1 MANTAMD
8 LQRVLI
14 IDDEKPNL
22 MILSEILRDE
32 VDIIMAKDGAQ
43 GIDKAIRFQPDLI
56 LLDVMMPG
64 MDGFQVI
71 EQLRRDARTSAIPV
85 IFISALADT
94 GHEEQGLNLGACDYI
109 HKPFHTA
116 IILARVRLHLQLAK
130 QRSLLEQLAHID
142 PLTAIANR
150 RRYEEV
156 LLTEWSAAS
165 RSHACLSLVMVDI
178 DNFKHYNDH
187 YGHAAGDKV
196 LQAVARVLSAQL
208 KRPRDF
214 VARYGGEEF
223 VVLLPDNG
231 CQGSLDI
238 MQSCRTAVEALHI
251 ENRALKE
258 ASHVTISV
266 GGVCC
271 QPTAE
276 RSPDTYLKIAD
287 DMLYQAKRQG
297 KNRVVWYD
305 AVDTQGVISL

>member
-1 MANTAMD
+1 MD
-8 LQRVLI
+8 GQRVLI

-32 VDIIMAKDGAQ
+32 VEIIMAKDGAQ

-56 LLDVMMPG
+56 LLDVVMAG

-85 IFISALADT
+85 IFISALSDV
-94 GHEEQGLNLGACDYI
+94 GHEEQGLSLGACDYI
-109 HKPFHTA
+109 HKPFHSA

-130 QRSLLEQLAHID
+130 QRAMLEQLAHID

-156 LLTEWSAAS
+156 LVTEWNAAS
-165 RSHACLSLVMVDI
+165 RSHASLSLVMVDI
-178 DNFKHYNDH
+178 DNFKQYNDH

-196 LQAVARVLSAQL
+196 LQTVARVLSAQL

-223 VVLLPDNG
+223 VVLLPDNS
-231 CQGSLDI
+231 CDGSFDI
-238 MQSCRTAVEALHI
+238 MQACRAAVESLRI
-251 ENRALKE
+251 EHRAMKDV
-258 ASHVTISV
+258 SHVTISV
-266 GGVCC
+266 GGVSCL
-271 QPTAE
+271 PSPD
-276 RSPDTYLKIAD
+276 RSPDTFLKIAD

-305 AVDTQGVISL
+305 AVDTQGVISR

>member
-1 MANTAMD
+1 MTTAAKD
-8 LQRVLI
+8 QQRVLI

-32 VDIIMAKDGAQ
+32 VEVILAKDGIQ
-43 GIDKAIRFQPDLI
+43 GVDKAVRYQPDLI

-64 MDGFQVI
+64 MDGFKVI

-85 IFISALADT
+85 IFISALADA
-94 GHEEQGLNLGACDYI
+94 GHEEQGLMLGACDYV
-109 HKPFHTA
+109 HKPFHSA
-116 IILARVRLHLQLAK
+116 IILARVRLHLQLTK
-130 QRSLLEQLAHID
+130 QRALLEQLAHID
-142 PLTAIANR
+142 PLTEIANR

-156 LLTEWSAAS
+156 LLTEWNAAS
-165 RSHACLSLVMVDI
+165 RSHTRLSLVMVDI

-187 YGHAAGDKV
+187 HGHAAGDKV
-196 LQAVARVLSAQL
+196 LQTVARVLSGQL

-231 CQGSLDI
+231 CEGSLDI
-238 MQSCRTAVEALHI
+238 MEACRSAVEALRI
-251 ENRALKE
+251 ENRAVKE
-258 ASHVTISV
+258 APQVTISV

-271 QPTAE
+271 QPSPE
-276 RSPDTYLKIAD
+276 QSPDTFLKIAD

-305 AVDTQGVISL
+305 AAATQGVITR